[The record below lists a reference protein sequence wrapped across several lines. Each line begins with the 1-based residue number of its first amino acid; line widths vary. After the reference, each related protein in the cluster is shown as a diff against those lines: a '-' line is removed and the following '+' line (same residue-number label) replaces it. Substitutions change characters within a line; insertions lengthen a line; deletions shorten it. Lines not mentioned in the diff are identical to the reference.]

1 MTPRQRVAAALAHVE
16 PDRCP
21 FQATFTPGYAARLRS
36 DLGLE
41 LGGPHNPYGAG
52 NSHRLEIAL
61 GQDILLS
68 SVGFANSW
76 YPAQREDFVDEWG
89 VGWRVVPCRFPD
101 GTEYYADLREHP
113 LADETAVARYRPPN
127 PGRDELYEHAGRT
140 IREFGGE
147 YWIAGT
153 VVMTIFETAW
163 ALRGYEQLL
172 MDFVAAPDLAEEI
185 LEIALGYHR
194 AAAERL
200 TRMGVDMIWLGDD
213 IGHQSGLVMSPR
225 HWRRYLKPRM
235 AGLISLLKTINP
247 GLVVAY
253 HTDGCVYD
261 VIRDLI
267 EIGVDVLNGVQP
279 SCMDPVTLK
288 RHFGEELSFWG
299 SMDEQETMSFGT
311 PADVRR
317 EARERIDT
325 LGAGGGLILGPT
337 HHVALDTPPENF
349 WALTNTVT
357 GLASPATVDPM
368 LCERASYRH
377 K

>member
-1 MTPRQRVAAALAHVE
+1 VKPRERVAAAVGHGE

-21 FQATFTPGYAARLRS
+21 FQATFTPGFAARLRS

-41 LGGPHNPYGAG
+41 PGGHHNPYGAG

-61 GQDILLS
+61 GQDILLT

-76 YPAQREDFVDEWG
+76 YPEEPGQFVDEWG
-89 VGWRVVPCRFPD
+89 VGWRVVPCAFPH
-101 GTEYYADLREHP
+101 GTEYYADVLVHP
-113 LADETAVARYRPPN
+113 LAGTSAAGVAIARYRPPD
-127 PGRDELYEHAGRT
+127 PGRDELYEHAEWTVG
-140 IREFGGE
+140 ELGGE

-153 VVMTIFETAW
+153 AMMTIFGKAW

-172 MDFVAAPDLAEEI
+172 MDFVAEPDLAQEI
-185 LEIALGYHR
+185 LEIPLRYHR

-200 TRMGVDMIWLGDD
+200 TRIGVDMIWLGDD

-225 HWRRYLKPRM
+225 HWRRFLKPRM
-235 AGLISLLKTINP
+235 ADLIASLKAINP
-247 GLVVAY
+247 RVVIAY

-261 VIRDLI
+261 VIADLI

-279 SCMDPVTLK
+279 SAMDPVRLK
-288 RHFGEELSFWG
+288 REYGHELCFWG

-317 EARERIDT
+317 QARERIST

-349 WALTNTVT
+349 WALVEEVT
-357 GLASPATVDPM
+357 GSSRSGGWA
-368 LCERASYRH
+368 ERPDA
-377 K
+377 

>member
-1 MTPRQRVAAALAHVE
+1 VKPRQRVAAALAHAK

-21 FQATFTPGYAARLRS
+21 FQATFTPGFAARLRS
-36 DLGLE
+36 ELGLE
-41 LGGPHNPYGAG
+41 PRGVHNPYGNG

-61 GQDILLS
+61 GQDMLLT

-76 YPAQREDFVDEWG
+76 YPEGHQDFVDEWG
-89 VGWRVVPCRFPD
+89 VGWRVVPCTFPH
-101 GTEYYADLREHP
+101 GTEYYTDLREHP
-113 LADETAVARYRPPN
+113 LADAAAVARYRPPDPN
-127 PGRDELYEHAGRT
+127 RDDLYAHAERT
-140 IREFGGE
+140 IREFGAD
-147 YWIAGT
+147 YWIVGT
-153 VVMTIFETAW
+153 TMMTIFQTAW

-172 MDFVAAPDLAEEI
+172 MDFVAEPDLAEEI
-185 LEIALGYHR
+185 LEIPLRYHR

-213 IGHQSGLVMSPR
+213 IGHQSGLVISPR
-225 HWRRYLKPRM
+225 HWRRFLKPRM
-235 AGLISLLKTINP
+235 AALIAALKAINP
-247 GLVVAY
+247 SLAVAY

-261 VIRDLI
+261 VIDDLI

-279 SCMDPVTLK
+279 TAMDPVRLK
-288 RHFGEELSFWG
+288 REHGDDLCFWG

-317 EARERIDT
+317 ESRERISI

-349 WALTNTVT
+349 WALVEEVT
-357 GLASPATVDPM
+357 GVSRPPQ
-368 LCERASYRH
+368 
-377 K
+377 

>member
-1 MTPRQRVAAALAHVE
+1 MKPRERVAAALGHGE

-21 FQATFTPGYAARLRS
+21 FQATFTPGFAARLRS

-41 LGGPHNPYGAG
+41 PGGHHNPYGAG

-61 GQDILLS
+61 GQDILLT

-76 YPAQREDFVDEWG
+76 YPVQTDEFVDEWG
-89 VGWRVVPCRFPD
+89 VGWRVVPCAFPH
-101 GTEYYADLREHP
+101 GTEYYADVREHP
-113 LADETAVARYRPPN
+113 LADRSAAGASAAGVAVARYRPPD
-127 PGRDELYEHAGRT
+127 PDRDELYEHAEWTVGELGR
-140 IREFGGE
+140 E

-153 VVMTIFETAW
+153 AMMTIFGTAW

-172 MDFVAAPDLAEEI
+172 MDFVAEPDLAQEI
-185 LEIALGYHR
+185 LEIPLRYHR

-200 TRMGVDMIWLGDD
+200 TRIGVDMIWLGDD

-225 HWRRYLKPRM
+225 HWRRFLKPRM
-235 AGLISLLKTINP
+235 ADLIASLKAINP
-247 GLVVAY
+247 RVVIAY

-261 VIRDLI
+261 VIGDLI

-279 SCMDPVTLK
+279 SAMDPVRLK
-288 RHFGEELSFWG
+288 REYGHELCFWG

-317 EARERIDT
+317 EARERIST

-349 WALTNTVT
+349 WALVEAVT
-357 GLASPATVDPM
+357 GIPAP
-368 LCERASYRH
+368 AG
-377 K
+377 

>member
-1 MTPRQRVAAALAHVE
+1 VKPRERVAAAVGHGE

-21 FQATFTPGYAARLRS
+21 FQATFTPGFAARLRS

-41 LGGPHNPYGAG
+41 PGGHHNPYGAG

-61 GQDILLS
+61 GQDILLT

-76 YPAQREDFVDEWG
+76 YPEEPGQFVDEWG
-89 VGWRVVPCRFPD
+89 VGWRVVPCAFPH
-101 GTEYYADLREHP
+101 GTEYYADVLVHP
-113 LADETAVARYRPPN
+113 LAGTSAAGVAIARYRPPD
-127 PGRDELYEHAGRT
+127 PGRDELYEHAEWTVG
-140 IREFGGE
+140 ELGGE

-153 VVMTIFETAW
+153 TMMTIFGTAW

-172 MDFVAAPDLAEEI
+172 MDFVAEPDLAQEI
-185 LEIALGYHR
+185 LEIPLRYHR

-200 TRMGVDMIWLGDD
+200 TRIGVDMIWLGDD

-225 HWRRYLKPRM
+225 HWRRFLKPRM
-235 AGLISLLKTINP
+235 ADLIASLKAINP
-247 GLVVAY
+247 RVVIAY

-261 VIRDLI
+261 VIADLI

-279 SCMDPVTLK
+279 SAMDPVRLK
-288 RHFGEELSFWG
+288 REYGHELCFWG

-317 EARERIDT
+317 QARERIST

-349 WALTNTVT
+349 WALVEEVT
-357 GLASPATVDPM
+357 GSSRSGGWA
-368 LCERASYRH
+368 ERPDA
-377 K
+377 